1 MELGFGQLLDI
12 VAEMHPG
19 VDPGIVSARLKYF
32 QRLPDAFP
40 SKATVI
46 GGGARADYSAD
57 DLLGLVLAFELLA
70 SGLSPLQAAMLV
82 REGWMSLSRSFAKA
96 WAARERH
103 EPIVVMMRVEGLEAK
118 RGAAGS
124 TTVGDEVDLR
134 NWAVGKETDDRRLIV
149 FELGRVAR
157 KLNAALTTTQPF
169 KRALTISKLI
179 EAWRQSVLAQVPI
192 RRTGT

>member
-32 QRLPDAFP
+32 QRLPEPFP

-46 GGGARADYSAD
+46 GAGARAEYSAD
-57 DLLGLVLAFELLA
+57 DLLGLVLAFEVLA
-70 SGLSPLQAAMLV
+70 SGIAPLQAATLV
-82 REGWMSLSRSFAKA
+82 RDGWKNLSRSFAKA
-96 WAARERH
+96 WAARALH
-103 EPIVVMMRVEGLEAK
+103 EPMVVMMRVEGLGSK

-134 NWAVGKETDDRRLIV
+134 NWAVGKDTEDRRLVV
-149 FELGRVAR
+149 FEMGRVAR
-157 KLNAALTTTQPF
+157 SLDAALSATQPF
-169 KRALTISKLI
+169 KRVLTILKLI
-179 EAWRQSVLAQVPI
+179 ETWRQAVLAQVPI